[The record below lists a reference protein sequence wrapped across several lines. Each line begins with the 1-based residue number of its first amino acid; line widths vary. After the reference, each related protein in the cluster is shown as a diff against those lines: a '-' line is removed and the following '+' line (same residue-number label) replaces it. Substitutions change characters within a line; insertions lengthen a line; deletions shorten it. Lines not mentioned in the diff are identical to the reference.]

1 MYPELI
7 KIGDFSISS
16 FGVMVAL
23 GFLTSYWLAL
33 LEFRRKGFDEK
44 ILGNFFIAAM
54 VGGVIGA
61 KLLFIFENVPL
72 SDFLN
77 NPFTYLFSR
86 GGLTFY
92 GGFIVGFIL
101 TWIVVHR
108 SNLSYWQVGDACA
121 PGMALGYAVGRIGC
135 FLVGDDYGIPSS
147 LPWAISFPNG
157 LPPTIDRVHPTQLYE
172 VIFMTV
178 VFLILWKIRK
188 LDKPNGW
195 MFTIYLI
202 FAASERFLIEF
213 VRSTT
218 PSHILSLSLAQ
229 VTAIIIIAIGVGKLV
244 LIQKSEQNLANQ
256 NK

>member
-7 KIGDFSISS
+7 KIGNFSISS

-44 ILGNFFIAAM
+44 VLGNFFIAAM
-54 VGGVIGA
+54 VGGIIGA
-61 KLLFIFENVPL
+61 KLLFIIENVPL
-72 SDFLN
+72 SDILN
-77 NPFTYLFSR
+77 DPFTYLFSR

-121 PGMALGYAVGRIGC
+121 PGLALGYAVGRIGC

-172 VIFMTV
+172 VIFMTI

-188 LDKPNGW
+188 IDKTNGCL
-195 MFTIYLI
+195 FSIYLI

-218 PSHILSLSLAQ
+218 PSPIPSLSIAQ

-244 LIQKSEQNLANQ
+244 LIQKSEQNLASQ
-256 NK
+256 KK

>member
-1 MYPELI
+1 MR
-7 KIGDFSISS
+7 SS
-16 FGVMVAL
+16 ASM
-23 GFLTSYWLAL
+23 TSGGSDGAGAWNGECAA
-33 LEFRRKGFDEK
+33 GAAS
-44 ILGNFFIAAM
+44 GNSPDYRQ
-54 VGGVIGA
+54 
-61 KLLFIFENVPL
+61 NPY
-72 SDFLN
+72 FLN
-77 NPFTYLFSR
+77 F
-86 GGLTFY
+86 
-92 GGFIVGFIL
+92 
-101 TWIVVHR
+101 
-108 SNLSYWQVGDACA
+108 CA

-195 MFTIYLI
+195 MYSIYLI

-218 PSHILSLSLAQ
+218 PSHIPSLSLAQ